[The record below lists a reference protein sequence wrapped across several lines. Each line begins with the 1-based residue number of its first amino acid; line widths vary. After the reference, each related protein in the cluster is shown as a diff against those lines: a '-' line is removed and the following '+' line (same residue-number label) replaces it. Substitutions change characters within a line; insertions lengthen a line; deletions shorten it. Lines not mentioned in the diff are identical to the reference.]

1 MYNIITVEKSDRPHL
16 KIPPYATSRRKS
28 KYNQKVSQLQLYVI
42 FGEMSTGK
50 NLFFYRRRTQ
60 KYTKEVHNGR
70 KYEAFCCGDEEAAYD

>member
-28 KYNQKVSQLQLYVI
+28 KYNQKVSQLQLYII

-50 NLFFYRRRTQ
+50 GLFFY
-60 KYTKEVHNGR
+60 KENTVICTEGG
-70 KYEAFCCGDEEAAYD
+70 AQWITA